1 MRYLF
6 AALVGAAAVLAGFG
20 GTIRPALAQGPSAG
34 RLTCTVGSGLA
45 QAVKTQ
51 RPIDCR
57 FRPRRGPLQRYSGVI
72 KGFVLDTA
80 AINRAVVSWRVYGP
94 YARAHLGVLE
104 GRYARP
110 ASGGAALVGTAGDD
124 VRLEPRAV
132 PYQRGANVALGVTA
146 FELSLARPQRR
157 R

>member
-20 GTIRPALAQGPSAG
+20 GTTRPALAQGPSAG

-57 FRPRRGPLQRYSGVI
+57 FRPRRGPLQR
-72 KGFVLDTA
+72 
-80 AINRAVVSWRVYGP
+80 
-94 YARAHLGVLE
+94 
-104 GRYARP
+104 
-110 ASGGAALVGTAGDD
+110 
-124 VRLEPRAV
+124 
-132 PYQRGANVALGVTA
+132 
-146 FELSLARPQRR
+146 
-157 R
+157 